1 MSTSPER
8 GPSIGGF
15 PLLSRRDTIST
26 VTNDFGTQMDDREKQ
41 IQDAIESVRARQR
54 MHELALIEV
63 LQAMP
68 RHSAI
73 EVANGLR
80 ARVREWAMLSGAMSV
95 PAVDEAVSEQLATF
109 LGVLEEP
116 QLALRL

>member
-1 MSTSPER
+1 LR
-8 GPSIGGF
+8 
-15 PLLSRRDTIST
+15 LRRDTIST
-26 VTNDFGTQMDDREKQ
+26 VTNDFSSDMDDREKQ
-41 IQDAIESVRARQR
+41 IQEAIDAVRARQL

-80 ARVREWAMLSGAMSV
+80 ARVKQWAMLSGAMAI

-109 LGVLEEP
+109 LGVLEDP
-116 QLALRL
+116 QLSLRL

>member
-1 MSTSPER
+1 LR
-8 GPSIGGF
+8 
-15 PLLSRRDTIST
+15 LRRDTIFT
-26 VTNDFGTQMDDREKQ
+26 VTNDFSTDMDDREKQ
-41 IQDAIESVRARQR
+41 IQDAIDAVRARQL

-80 ARVREWAMLSGAMSV
+80 ARVSQWTMLSGAMSI

-109 LGVLEEP
+109 LGVLENP
-116 QLALRL
+116 QLSLRL

>member
-1 MSTSPER
+1 
-8 GPSIGGF
+8 
-15 PLLSRRDTIST
+15 
-26 VTNDFGTQMDDREKQ
+26 MDDREKQ
-41 IQDAIESVRARQR
+41 IREAIDAVRARQQ

-80 ARVREWAMLSGAMSV
+80 AHVRQWAMLSGDMSI

-109 LGVLEEP
+109 LDVLEDP
-116 QLALRL
+116 QLSLRL

>member
-1 MSTSPER
+1 
-8 GPSIGGF
+8 
-15 PLLSRRDTIST
+15 
-26 VTNDFGTQMDDREKQ
+26 MDDREKQ
-41 IQDAIESVRARQR
+41 IQDAIEAVRARQR

-109 LGVLEEP
+109 LGVLEDP
-116 QLALRL
+116 QLPLRL

>member
-1 MSTSPER
+1 MSFLGR
-8 GPSIGGF
+8 GGEH
-15 PLLSRRDTIST
+15 D
-26 VTNDFGTQMDDREKQ
+26 VVQNDIRTAVDDDRETQ
-41 IQDAIESVRARQR
+41 IQNAIDSLLARQQ
-54 MHELALIEV
+54 MYEIALIEV

-80 ARVREWAMLSGAMSV
+80 ARVRRWAMLSGAMAI

-109 LGVLEEP
+109 LGVLEDP
-116 QLALRL
+116 QLSLRL

>member
-1 MSTSPER
+1 M
-8 GPSIGGF
+8 
-15 PLLSRRDTIST
+15 LLRT
-26 VTNDFGTQMDDREKQ
+26 DFGTQMDDREKQ
-41 IQDAIESVRARQR
+41 IQEAIDAMRACQQ

-80 ARVREWAMLSGAMSV
+80 ARVRQWAMLSGAMAI

-109 LGVLEEP
+109 LGALEDP
-116 QLALRL
+116 QLLLRL